1 MIIMITLMMELVVM
15 KMKLIQNSA
24 LEHTLLTLMKIFL
37 DDIIISVGDS

>member
-1 MIIMITLMMELVVM
+1 MITLMMELVVM

-37 DDIIISVGDS
+37 DDMIISFGDV